1 MARYQIETAKG
12 PIIVEG
18 PAGLSGPEVIDI
30 YNDRLKTATSRRV
43 SEFEGAQRGQFE
55 AQVGAAETIARSQPR
70 GVLDYLGEIPKGLT
84 SGAAG
89 MVEQG
94 ALGLAALL
102 PEGAEDVVRG
112 GIKAVG
118 GAVQDYVAPDFNL
131 EESIPRKVSEAGG
144 SFVGLAG
151 VSMLNPYA
159 GAALAVS
166 AGAGEASERARAAGA
181 TEDERSLAALA
192 GIFPGALELLPIKF
206 LQVLGKD
213 GVRSI
218 LNTTARVLTEGG
230 VEAAQETTTAII
242 QNLIAQGI
250 YKPDQ
255 KLIEGVGEQA
265 ALGGTVGA
273 IVQGLIE
280 LATPRTRG
288 GTGTAVDAGPQ
299 GELFSG
305 EDLGQAPQRQEPT
318 PDQAEMFPTEDLGQA
333 PEGPDP
339 RQGDLFAAP
348 EETLARRAKELER
361 EKEAVMRRP
370 MGEAI
375 AEFEAKDDK
384 FFERNKRERDAARAG
399 IASLEAAKR
408 RPETTTR
415 DMRDMVAESQDQVA
429 DEQARD
435 REGLAAAER
444 GDVAA
449 FEQPDLFAQE
459 LESEQRRLGP
469 KELRDPEQYMD
480 ATLFEETETPEFV
493 RPAAERDLVD
503 LINQDKAREDNAA
516 VRSGKLAA
524 QEADLA
530 GRTQDQT
537 RLKAESAAE
546 TAQGTIEARRTAQTT
561 ATRTKVLQDTIAN
574 AGEIRKPEALRKL
587 YEDALAREGI
597 ADTKAKPA
605 EMESL
610 RRASSVIRATD
621 PALDA
626 VAAQE
631 TVKDPGQLAM
641 EARVAPRDRKSKPLA
656 TVITA
661 DMLPQPLKGR
671 PDAASGTERAT
682 PIADGRG
689 ASVEGAIQGGAE
701 ASSDGASAGQDTQ
714 ETPTP
719 DAGRVGQP
727 VSSTADAPAGTVAQ
741 PSTLE
746 PTPVKLKQVK
756 AAQYDRANPNDTA
769 SYVVEGNPDVSVEK
783 LGANWAAVNTKTKER
798 VATAPNLKE
807 LRTKLASKI
816 APVKADVTPTTK
828 QVTQKATPTPGAAE
842 ATSPSVKQTTQ
853 EDGSIVRN
861 VVPTFP
867 ERTTR
872 TKTEGGVRFE
882 GTTASQPKAA
892 PKTSTFKGQDLKSEA
907 ADKAR
912 AEKQKSNTA
921 DEAHTEIFKAQPEN
935 IQSQGVADTDT
946 EAPAAPIKAADKN
959 KILGLMNVKR
969 TKTNASQLANAVQ
982 RYFNQ
987 FPSFTAALDAV
998 IYDVG
1003 MQIPNR
1009 NRNDNEYKT
1018 NTELAEFYCSDEKN
1032 NLPSM
1037 GKTSARRIT
1046 DWLTSKDS
1054 NMSAELKQYVKAR
1067 LQQESEAR
1075 VAQANYLNTEYQKED
1090 LAKLSLEELAARET
1104 NLYKL
1109 TPEGEAARDARAK
1122 RDTKLE
1128 LPAELV
1134 IDTPI
1139 RPAVR
1144 NALLKGDLKGALE
1157 ALQFTAGSK
1166 DIALLAKK
1174 LSENVGDTKLVTKKN
1189 LKADDGAPVAGYF
1202 DPETNTISL
1211 DTEAGMNA
1219 HAVLHE
1225 MFHAVTSTTTANKA
1239 HPLTKKLTRIFEGVQ
1254 EQLAGEYGLTS
1265 LDEFVAEY
1273 QTNADFANQLKTTT
1287 VNGRNPWQQL
1297 VRAVS
1302 NYIRT
1307 LLGRP
1312 TVAEDSTFDAVDKL
1326 VQEIISPNY
1335 DTRAATKIYMQIKT
1349 PAGAGKLIN
1358 GMAANVVNVV
1368 KEKGWYE
1375 AARDWVGGATPPKA
1389 KSVFLDF
1396 MELRILSELASKKIP
1411 EALKLNDLVNNM
1423 SDNLKVENK
1432 RLLPIIADLTNLM
1445 AKNKKDFATLRFLLP
1460 NSSAERIDPRVKDFD
1475 KAYGRD
1481 KGDVDAVKLAKV
1493 IHKDLHAE
1501 WNSMGAEGKRLYS
1514 TVTNMFESRFDD
1526 AMDSIKE
1533 NIRVMFGEDAA
1544 KAEATI
1550 KNLAEKLGIDRGR
1563 IRPYMPLGRDG
1574 NYRLEFNTL
1583 DPRTKRP
1590 EQFVEYYA
1598 TAKLRN
1604 KAKDNIKAYEDK
1616 LRAELPK
1623 GDVGLEF
1630 LGQTPLEGMRD
1641 STSNFDKA
1649 PQGSFVANVLNTL
1662 KADGVDSASINSI
1675 IELAIDSMP
1684 ERSFMQAFRTRK
1696 DTRGFLG
1703 DVTPTGMAQEA
1714 FDLID
1719 TVQSKGRDYNRQVV
1733 QMQFGAKIQALK
1745 NEINEKYKYKDID
1758 ESTSLF
1764 KKKLL
1769 KIADFAQAPNVSR
1782 LSQNITGAAYAWTMG
1797 LNLSSAATAVF
1808 DVPMSVYPRLAGKFG
1823 DKDAVYALAAAVRML
1838 SNSPKESITE
1848 TYGAEIDPATGKPIM
1863 VKRKI
1868 NEGFAGYSNT
1878 NYDFDEIRAM
1888 SKAEMDKAGM
1898 SQKERQEILDTEVL
1912 VEVGSRSA
1920 QYNSSLNHEH
1930 LDVTRGKDQAN
1941 FLGLK
1946 INMETVNAF
1955 SSFLFHHSERYS
1967 REVTMQAAYRLELNR
1982 LRDKPNNTEKKL
1994 SDLEKKYIAAEYAVS
2009 ETQLSLGATAS
2020 AGRPIISQ
2028 NAIGNVAM
2036 LFKRF
2041 AISKYY
2047 MMARMTDE
2055 AFKNAKTA
2063 DEKAMRSMARGQL
2076 GRFMVTSAAFAGVA
2090 GMPLMGAIGQIYDL
2104 FADEEDD
2111 TFDAVLLKTF
2121 GEPFSS
2127 GLINAA
2133 LGVDM
2138 ASRINMNS
2146 LLYRPPIIEK
2156 DQPAAYTLLEQLGGP
2171 AVGIYLSFD
2180 RGYDLFNE
2188 GEFVKG
2194 TEAILPAAFRNV
2206 LKGVQQLYTGE
2217 VATRRGNAVVED
2229 IGLGQILAQFAGF
2242 ANADVIRQYA
2252 INKNERRKDTYL
2264 TTTRT
2269 RLLRAANIAAAE
2281 RDTDG
2286 YKDAMK
2292 RIREYN
2298 KNLPRASRSKLII
2311 LPETIEKSRTSFN
2324 TRTSNMIGGIEYT
2337 PQMRQSL
2344 KEYDQG
2350 LFD

>member
-1 MARYQIETAKG
+1 MAIHTLNLKDGSTLEVEAPRDTPISELLARANRQRSFQTPAPTRRRDEDIARRLAEVRTATLAPPAIEDDGTALG
-12 PIIVEG
+12 RGISRGIDVTQQNLGSAVEG
-18 PAGLSGPEVIDI
+18 IGSILGIEGLEKYGADVALANEAELQAAERYATRLKDVEGVGTGLSYAGEIAGESAPMMAGAMAGGAAGAAIGAGFGGVGAIPGAVIGAGLGAAASMFPLFYGGNRERQKEAIE
-30 YNDRLKTATSRRV
+30 RGERTELS
-43 SEFEGAQRGQFE
+43 EGAAALTAIPQAALDAILTGLGAKFFVKPAAEIGGGLLTRAGKG
-55 AQVGAAETIARSQPR
+55 AGVGAATEIPTEIGQAVLERLQAGLPVADAEAMREYGEAGVAAGLLGGGVGGVAGAARRPGASAATPAAEQETLALPAPEGIAGLITDRRPQEARETIAAS
-70 GVLDYLGEIPKGLT
+70 LDETGEVP
-84 SGAAG
+84 
-89 MVEQG
+89 
-94 ALGLAALL
+94 LAAMQDIQSRTNL
-102 PEGAEDVVRG
+102 PLGT
-112 GIKAVG
+112 
-118 GAVQDYVAPDFNL
+118 L
-131 EESIPRKVSEAGG
+131 ESI
-144 SFVGLAG
+144 
-151 VSMLNPYA
+151 
-159 GAALAVS
+159 
-166 AGAGEASERARAAGA
+166 
-181 TEDERSLAALA
+181 
-192 GIFPGALELLPIKF
+192 
-206 LQVLGKD
+206 
-213 GVRSI
+213 
-218 LNTTARVLTEGG
+218 
-230 VEAAQETTTAII
+230 AQEEMD
-242 QNLIAQGI
+242 
-250 YKPDQ
+250 K
-255 KLIEGVGEQA
+255 
-265 ALGGTVGA
+265 
-273 IVQGLIE
+273 
-280 LATPRTRG
+280 RG
-288 GTGTAVDAGPQ
+288 
-299 GELFSG
+299 S
-305 EDLGQAPQRQEPT
+305 
-318 PDQAEMFPTEDLGQA
+318 
-333 PEGPDP
+333 
-339 RQGDLFAAP
+339 
-348 EETLARRAKELER
+348 TLAQRAQTDMEAEL
-361 EKEAVMRRP
+361 
-370 MGEAI
+370 
-375 AEFEAKDDK
+375 
-384 FFERNKRERDAARAG
+384 DAATA
-399 IASLEAAKR
+399 
-408 RPETTTR
+408 PETTAPVSRLSAAVEDSKQGVGAVEGRVTR
-415 DMRDMVAESQDQVA
+415 DAQAAQVA
-429 DEQARD
+429 ARE
-435 REGLAAAER
+435 REALRAADR
-444 GDVAA
+444 GDTAA
-449 FEQPDLFAQE
+449 FEQPDLFARE
-459 LESEQRRLGP
+459 LETAR
-469 KELRDPEQYMD
+469 RDPRGRSLQNITSPEQAVETQAPSDQLDPD
-480 ATLFEETETPEFV
+480 A
-493 RPAAERDLVD
+493 AQGDLVD
-503 LINQDKAREDNAA
+503 LINQGEAADSEAATARQL
-516 VRSGKLAA
+516 R
-524 QEADLA
+524 
-530 GRTQDQT
+530 
-537 RLKAESAAE
+537 AESAAE
-546 TAQGTIEARRTAQTT
+546 TAQGTIEAGRTAQTT

-574 AGEIRKPEALRKL
+574 AGEIRKPEALRNL
-587 YEDALAREGI
+587 YETALKGAGV
-597 ADTKAKPA
+597 ANAKATPQ

-631 TVKDPGQLAM
+631 TIKDPKQLAM

-661 DMLPQPLKGR
+661 DMLPQPLGKGR
-671 PDAASGTERAT
+671 TDAASGIERAT
-682 PIADGRG
+682 PIAGGRG
-689 ASVEGAIQGGAE
+689 ASAEGAIQGGAA

-714 ETPTP
+714 KTPTP
-719 DAGRVGQP
+719 DAGRVGPP

-741 PSTLE
+741 PSALE
-746 PTPVKLKQVK
+746 PTYPAFKKEAVDQAAKQNDKSREILVDMPIDDFL
-756 AAQYDRANPNDTA
+756 AAAKQEKSP
-769 SYVVEGNPDVSVEK
+769 EK
-783 LGANWAAVNTKTKER
+783 LAAVKDLLSKGIPFETVPSLQFANNGDGTAKVVGHDGRHRAMALKER
-798 VATAPNLKE
+798 GETTIPVRLTSDAGKGDAIRWGQQNDPKSPDYVATLPQTL
-807 LRTKLASKI
+807 I
-816 APVKADVTPTTK
+816 AEDSNAKVAMPAKAKDIRKTPTTK
-828 QVTQKATPTPGAAE
+828 QTTQKATPTPGAAK

-853 EDGSIVRN
+853 KVK
-861 VVPTFP
+861 PTPGTAKSKP
-867 ERTTR
+867 EG
-872 TKTEGGVRFE
+872 E
-882 GTTASQPKAA
+882 P
-892 PKTSTFKGQDLKSEA
+892 
-907 ADKAR
+907 
-912 AEKQKSNTA
+912 
-921 DEAHTEIFKAQPEN
+921 
-935 IQSQGVADTDT
+935 VA
-946 EAPAAPIKAADKN
+946 
-959 KILGLMNVKR
+959 
-969 TKTNASQLANAVQ
+969 TKTNADRVVEAVAEYRKIKSPTGDQAVAFVSRLTDLGIANPPAFLANLQ
-982 RYFNQ
+982 KMKEQ
-987 FPSFTAALDAV
+987 
-998 IYDVG
+998 
-1003 MQIPNR
+1003 
-1009 NRNDNEYKT
+1009 
-1018 NTELAEFYCSDEKN
+1018 
-1032 NLPSM
+1032 
-1037 GKTSARRIT
+1037 
-1046 DWLTSKDS
+1046 
-1054 NMSAELKQYVKAR
+1054 LK
-1067 LQQESEAR
+1067 
-1075 VAQANYLNTEYQKED
+1075 
-1090 LAKLSLEELAARET
+1090 
-1104 NLYKL
+1104 
-1109 TPEGEAARDARAK
+1109 
-1122 RDTKLE
+1122 
-1128 LPAELV
+1128 LPADLTLEFPV
-1134 IDTPI
+1134 DTSVSA
-1139 RPAVR
+1139 AVES
-1144 NALLKGDLKGALE
+1144 GDLKGALE
-1157 ALQFTAGSK
+1157 ALATTAPDAK
-1166 DIALLAKK
+1166 VQRIAKK
-1174 LSENVGDTKLVTKKN
+1174 LASNVGNTQLVTKKN
-1189 LKADDGAPVAGYF
+1189 LKADDGSAVAGYF
-1202 DPETNTISL
+1202 DPETNTIFL
-1211 DTEAGMNA
+1211 DAETGIST
-1219 HAVLHE
+1219 HPILHE
-1225 MFHAVTSTTTANKA
+1225 VLHAVTSATVANKS
-1239 HPLTKKLTRIFEGVQ
+1239 HPLTKRLTKIFEGVQ

-1265 LDEFVAEY
+1265 LDEFVAEAMSNPEF
-1273 QTNADFANQLKTTT
+1273 QTQLKTTT

-1302 NYIRT
+1302 NYVRRMLGLETKPEGST
-1307 LLGRP
+1307 L
-1312 TVAEDSTFDAVDKL
+1312 DAVDEI
-1326 VQEIISPNY
+1326 VQAMIAPTFDGRI
-1335 DTRAATKIYMQIKT
+1335 ATKIYMQIKT

-1769 KIADFAQAPNVSR
+1769 KVADFAQAPNVSR

-2133 LGVDM
+2133 LGVDV

-2188 GEFVKG
+2188 GEFVRG

-2206 LKGVQQLYTGE
+2206 LKSGKQFFTGE
-2217 VATRRGNAVVED
+2217 VATRRGDAVVED
-2229 IGLGQILAQFAGF
+2229 IGLGQILGQLAGF
-2242 ANADVIRQYA
+2242 ANADVIRQYD

-2311 LPETIEKSRTSFN
+2311 LPDTIKKSRTSFN
-2324 TRTSNMIGGIEYT
+2324 IRTSNMIGGIEYT
-2337 PQMRQSL
+2337 PEMRRSL

-2350 LFD
+2350 IQLFD